1 MSQICIGDLFPGPY
15 GRPSVETMEIFFK
28 EHVELEDKN
37 VLVIGSETPWI
48 EVMALMYEAKTVTSV
63 DYRKIECEDP
73 RIQVMTNSEMID
85 RYVSGTLTKFDV
97 VISYSSLE
105 HSGLGR

>member
-1 MSQICIGDLFPGPY
+1 MEIFFPGPY
-15 GRPSVETMEIFFK
+15 GRPSVEMMEIFFK
-28 EHVELEDKN
+28 EHVKLEDKN

-63 DYRKIECEDP
+63 DYRKIQCEDP

>member
-1 MSQICIGDLFPGPY
+1 MAG
-15 GRPSVETMEIFFK
+15 
-28 EHVELEDKN
+28 KN

-63 DYRKIECEDP
+63 DYRKIKCEDP